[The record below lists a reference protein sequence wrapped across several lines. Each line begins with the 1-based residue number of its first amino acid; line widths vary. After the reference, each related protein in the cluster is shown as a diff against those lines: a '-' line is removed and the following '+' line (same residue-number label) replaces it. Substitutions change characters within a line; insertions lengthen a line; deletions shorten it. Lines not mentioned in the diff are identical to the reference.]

1 MSIVTTDNRFYSEI
15 AAAIRE
21 KNGESTLYL
30 PADMAEAILAIKGG
44 GEAFAAIS
52 VTYPEGSVCTCTQ
65 PGQTPL
71 TAGDTSG
78 AWLFFVPVGGE
89 WTIACTDG
97 ERTASSMVEI
107 TAAQAAS
114 IELLYAFYL
123 FDNEHGGSVNTDITG
138 GFTILKS
145 SGSSCLVTEEYIRIR
160 NTDTSSH
167 SCRVMTANAL
177 SMSKYSKICFAYT
190 RTGTG
195 KVMFGASKTNTSGD
209 RTADLPIAVTS
220 TAAAPELTVA
230 VCPINSSDNYYIG
243 VSGRT
248 TSFDVSIFKM
258 WLE

>member
-30 PADMAEAILAIKGG
+30 PADMAAAILAIKGG

-78 AWLFFVPVGGE
+78 AWLFLVPAGGE
-89 WTIACTDG
+89 WTIACTNG
-97 ERTASSMVEI
+97 ERTASSTVEI

-123 FDNEHGGSVNTDITG
+123 FDDEKGGAVNTDITG

-167 SCRVMTANAL
+167 ACRVMTANAL

-190 RTGTG
+190 RTGKG
-195 KVMFGASKTNTSGD
+195 RVMFGASKTNTSGD

-220 TAAAPELTVA
+220 TDEAPELTVA
-230 VCPINSSDNYYIG
+230 VCPINSSDNYFIG

-248 TSFDVSIFKM
+248 TPFDVSIFKM